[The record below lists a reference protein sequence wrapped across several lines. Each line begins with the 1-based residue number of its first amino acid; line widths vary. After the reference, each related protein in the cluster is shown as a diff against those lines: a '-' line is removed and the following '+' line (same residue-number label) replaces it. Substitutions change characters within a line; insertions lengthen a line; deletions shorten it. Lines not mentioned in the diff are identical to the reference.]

1 MDVVFRLVRCRV
13 ADGMP
18 LLVQE
23 CICHR
28 PQNGAPTCH
37 SHPVSRKLPFSPE
50 SRPQNGS
57 PPCQCHSVSMAL
69 SESGNLRGTLDCR
82 VETQGTEPQDGELFG
97 EEEVSDAFE
106 EGGGDHLMMAFLCRW
121 RKGFPRPEH
130 LLQHE
135 NRCPWTKPA
144 EGILKA
150 LCMDNLVFAFSAH
163 TVLTLIKNSDE

>member
-23 CICHR
+23 RICHR

-50 SRPQNGS
+50 SWPQNGS
-57 PPCQCHSVSMAL
+57 PPCQRHSVSMAL

-82 VETQGTEPQDGELFG
+82 VETQGTEPQDSELFG

-106 EGGGDHLMMAFLCRW
+106 KGGGDHLMRAFLSRW
-121 RKGFPRPEH
+121 RQGFPRPE
-130 LLQHE
+130 
-135 NRCPWTKPA
+135 TD
-144 EGILKA
+144 G
-150 LCMDNLVFAFSAH
+150 
-163 TVLTLIKNSDE
+163 TLIIPLRSGREKTLDPHGQPFSPNLRLRRTKAVQ